1 MARQPGIRLTSAVLL
16 LLLIGTSQAQSQ
28 WTEHTL
34 RLDDPDNRPAAT
46 LKDVGWLV
54 GAWTGSAFGAEF
66 EEVWNPPS
74 AGSMV
79 GMYKVI
85 RDGEVDFY
93 ELMLLVEQEG
103 SLAIKVKHFSADF
116 VAWET
121 KEDYVSFPLVRIDDD
136 AIHFSG
142 LSFYR
147 RGDDAIDGYI
157 AMRTE
162 DGVREEPMSYRRV
175 R

>member
-1 MARQPGIRLTSAVLL
+1 MAAILL
-16 LLLIGTSQAQSQ
+16 FSLLSGTLHAQSQ
-28 WTEHTL
+28 RTEHTL
-34 RLDDPDNRPAAT
+34 RLDDPAHRPAAT
-46 LKDVGWLV
+46 LEDAGWLV
-54 GAWTGSAFGAEF
+54 GAWTGIAFGAEF

-93 ELMLLVEQEG
+93 ELLLLVEEDG
-103 SLAIKVKHFSADF
+103 SLAIKVKHFTPDF

-121 KEDYVSFPLVRIDDD
+121 KEDYVTFPLVRIDED
-136 AIHFSG
+136 AVHFSG

-157 AMRTE
+157 AMRTK
-162 DGVREEPMSYRRV
+162 DGVREEPMVYRRV